1 MKELFI
7 MNAFVAV
14 VFVTCFFYQ
23 FIYMVISLTKK
34 QKKFVSKRN
43 HKYAVIISARDE
55 SSVIAQLIESIKWQK
70 YPREL
75 VDIFVV
81 ADNCTD
87 NTAEV
92 ARQSGAIVYERFNCF
107 QKGKGYALDYLL
119 KKMKEDYSTENYE
132 GFFVFDADNI
142 LDENYIT
149 EMNHIFDEDYKVVT
163 SYRDSKNFSDSW
175 VSSGYS
181 LWFLKEARYLN
192 NPRMTLGTSCMVSGT
207 GFLISA
213 STIEELGGWK
223 FFSLT
228 EDIEFSF
235 NCIANGERIG
245 YAQDAIFY
253 DEQPVSLNISITQ
266 RSRWIK
272 GTFQV
277 LHKYGITLLK
287 RVVTKGDL
295 ASFDALM
302 NTAGII
308 ACGSLGLGMNILVI
322 LVELF
327 LKPHP
332 LHILLIVGTMLL
344 HSYCTIAFIGILVL
358 ITEHKYIRATTLEK
372 VRSIATFPLFVST
385 YTIAFF
391 VAVFVNVEWKPIPHK
406 PTVLARAMKS

>member
-1 MKELFI
+1 M
-7 MNAFVAV
+7 
-14 VFVTCFFYQ
+14 VFTTCFFYQ

-34 QKKFVSKRN
+34 QKKFMSKMN
-43 HKYAVIISARDE
+43 HKYAVIISARNE

-70 YPREL
+70 YPQEL

-87 NTAEV
+87 NTAEI
-92 ARQSGAIVYERFNCF
+92 AREAGAIVYERFNCF

-119 KKMKEDYSTENYE
+119 KKMKEDYSSENYE

-142 LDENYIT
+142 LDENYIA
-149 EMNHIFDEDYKVVT
+149 EMNHVFDQDYEVVT
-163 SYRDSKNFSDSW
+163 SYRNSKNYADSW

-192 NPRMTLGTSCMVSGT
+192 NPRMTLGTSCVVSGT
-207 GFLISA
+207 GFLVST

-223 FFSLT
+223 FFTLT

-235 NCIANGERIG
+235 DCVSKGKKIG

-253 DEQPVSLNISITQ
+253 DEQPVSFNVSIAQ

-277 LHKYGITLLK
+277 LHKYGLTLLK
-287 RVVTKGDL
+287 KVITKGDL
-295 ASFDALM
+295 ASFDVLM

-308 ACGSLGLGMNILVI
+308 GCGCLGLGMNVMVI
-322 LVELF
+322 AVEL
-327 LKPHP
+327 LAKPHP
-332 LHILLIVGTMLL
+332 LHMIPILVTMLL
-344 HSYCTIAFIGILVL
+344 HSYITIAFIGIVIL
-358 ITEHKYIRATTLEK
+358 ITEGKYIRATTLEK
-372 VRSIATFPLFVST
+372 VRSIVTFPLFVST
-385 YTIAFF
+385 YMVAFF
-391 VAVFVNVEWKPIPHK
+391 VAVFANVEWKPIPHK
-406 PTVLARAMKS
+406 PTVLAKAMKS